1 MERGVGIAMS
11 GFRIGTIQGI
21 PIRIHVTFL
30 LALPLLAFGFAR
42 AFREAAELAGEDPSA
57 LGNPFL
63 WGLTVALALFLSVL
77 LHELAHSLYALRR
90 GGRVRDITLLLI
102 GGVSQISE
110 MPREPR
116 HEAVMA
122 LVGPLVSIGLGAL
135 LYGLHVLLADTSSFQ
150 LRFALFYLA
159 GLNLFLGL
167 FNLLPAYPMDGGRIL
182 RALLS
187 SRLGELR
194 ATRVAAAVGKVFAVG
209 FGIWG
214 FLSFN
219 MLLVLIAFFVF
230 IGAESETRAV
240 LVRALIGK
248 LHVRDLMSPDVPAI
262 PGEVS
267 VLDAVERMLQQRRL
281 SSYAADADGHTL
293 GLITLDGVQRV
304 PPEERAQRRAQEIAK
319 PIPAL
324 SPNDEVGT
332 ALRLMGEL
340 DVPQLP
346 VAESGHLIGT
356 ITRDDIARG
365 LELSEFQSSQRRR
378 RPMLRRRDE
387 VRV

>member
-1 MERGVGIAMS
+1 MT
-11 GFRIGTIQGI
+11 GFRIGTVRGI
-21 PIRIHVTFL
+21 PIRIHITFL

-42 AFREAAELAGEDPSA
+42 AFREAAELAGVEASA

-77 LHELAHSLYALRR
+77 VHELAHSLYALRR

-102 GGVSQISE
+102 GGISQISE
-110 MPREPR
+110 MPRAPK
-116 HEAVMA
+116 HEAIMA

-135 LYGLHVLLADTSSFQ
+135 LYALHVLLADTTSFQ

-159 GLNLFLGL
+159 GLNLFLGV

-187 SRLGELR
+187 PRLGEVR
-194 ATRVAAAVGKVFAVG
+194 ATRVAAGVGKVFAIA
-209 FGIWG
+209 FGVWG
-214 FLSFN
+214 FFSFN

-230 IGAESETRAV
+230 IGAESEMRAV
-240 LVRALIGK
+240 LVRELIGK

-262 PGEVS
+262 PGEVT
-267 VLDAVERMLQQRRL
+267 VHDAVEHLLHERRL
-281 SSYAADADGHTL
+281 SSFAAAPDGHAL
-293 GLITLDGVQRV
+293 GLITLDGVQSV
-304 PPEERAQRRAQEIAK
+304 PPEDRTHRRASEIAK
-319 PIPAL
+319 PIPSL
-324 SPNDEVGT
+324 HPNDEVGT

-346 VAESGHLIGT
+346 VSESGHLVGT

-365 LELSEFQSSQRRR
+365 LELSEFQASQRRR
-378 RPMLRRRDE
+378 RGLREARE
-387 VRV
+387 HA